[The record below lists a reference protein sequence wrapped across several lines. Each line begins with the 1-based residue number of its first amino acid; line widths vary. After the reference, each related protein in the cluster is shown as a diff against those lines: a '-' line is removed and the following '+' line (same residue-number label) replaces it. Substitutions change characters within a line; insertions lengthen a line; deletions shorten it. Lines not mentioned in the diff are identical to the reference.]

1 MLNQIVKV
9 STIKGLEVQGK
20 VYDATADMRYIHIE
34 TENDFYCIDTM
45 EATVEVVE
53 VEVKSVEAM
62 VAMTDQEFA
71 EMQIQEFLDEKGF
84 EWDAYSCGG
93 ETTYEI
99 MGYTYSVMLTVDEDS
114 IYTIETTHLGRAKA
128 EEAKETWEQEHSKAW
143 ANGATRK
150 TLRGALN
157 YTMKYLVA

>member
-20 VYDATADMRYIHIE
+20 VYDATEDMRFIHIE
-34 TENDFYCIDTM
+34 TENDFYCIDTT

-53 VEVKSVEAM
+53 EVVAVEAM
-62 VAMTDQEFA
+62 QEMTEQQFA
-71 EMQIQEFLDEKGF
+71 EMQIEAFLDLKGF

-93 ETTYEI
+93 ETTYDI
-99 MGYTYSVMLTVDEDS
+99 MGDTYSVMLTVDEEGV
-114 IYTIETTHLGRAKA
+114 YTIETTHLARAKA
-128 EEAKETWEQEHSKAW
+128 EEAKATWEQEHSKAW

-150 TLRGALN
+150 TLKGALN